1 MNKPDTATAMDKTN
15 GRRPGYQW
23 TKLGWVPEEW
33 EVKQLQNIVKKPIV
47 YGIVQAGQHV
57 PDGVPYIRSTDISGK
72 NIEVESLQRT
82 SLEIAR
88 KYRRSEVFPGDIIF
102 SLRGN
107 IGECQIVPPE
117 LPNANLTQGTARIS
131 VLTDFDA
138 KFCSYAISSPPV
150 IRKIFSVSKGSTFR
164 EISLADLRKVRF
176 PLPPL
181 PEQKNIA
188 AILSTW
194 DAAIQ
199 ALQELIAAKEQ
210 QQKGLM
216 QRLLTGEV
224 RFGEFEESWKEV
236 KLGKIFSERKEVGYE
251 DLPLLAITAE
261 RGVIYRDQLDKKD
274 TSSDDK
280 SRYKRICPGDIGYNT
295 MRMWQ
300 GRSAV
305 SELEGIV
312 SPAYTIVRPKVN
324 ADINFFGFLFKL
336 PAIIDLFRRF
346 SQGLVSDT
354 LNCKFTNFSKVR
366 VVIPPSVEEQSRIAG
381 VLKRAENEISTLRE
395 KLDTLKAQKKGLM
408 QRLLTGEVRTV

>member
-1 MNKPDTATAMDKTN
+1 MDKTN
-15 GRRPGYQW
+15 EHRPGYKW

-33 EVKQLQNIVKKPIV
+33 EVVKLEKLATIQKGVAKGRKNIVDPVLLPYMRVANVQDGFLDLSTIKKIKVPESDVEKYLLQPGDVLLTEGGDFDKLGRGTVWNNEIENCV
-47 YGIVQAGQHV
+47 HQNHVFAVRPNKKKLLPYYLSCLTGSQYG
-57 PDGVPYIRSTDISGK
+57 
-72 NIEVESLQRT
+72 
-82 SLEIAR
+82 R
-88 KYRRSEVFPGDIIF
+88 KYFTLSSKQSTNLASINSTQLKAFPI
-102 SLRGN
+102 
-107 IGECQIVPPE
+107 
-117 LPNANLTQGTARIS
+117 
-131 VLTDFDA
+131 
-138 KFCSYAISSPPV
+138 
-150 IRKIFSVSKGSTFR
+150 
-164 EISLADLRKVRF
+164 

-194 DAAIQ
+194 DAALQ
-199 ALQELIAAKEQ
+199 ALQELIAAKER

-216 QRLLTGEV
+216 QRLLTGAV
-224 RFGEFEESWKEV
+224 RFGEFVEPWKEV

-280 SRYKRICPGDIGYNT
+280 SKYKRICPGDIGYNT

-312 SPAYTIVRPKVN
+312 SPAYTIVKLKVN

-336 PAIIDLFRRF
+336 PATIDLFRRF

-366 VVIPPSVEEQSRIAG
+366 VVIPPSVDEQSRIAD
-381 VLKRAENEISTLRE
+381 VLKRAENEISALRE